1 MDIVSF
7 EDIGDAVWQEA
18 VNSSDDA
25 WFWHTRSYANFLLE
39 LNKERG
45 VQDISFAFVD
55 KSHVLA
61 VCPLYLDEVAGV
73 PQLGCGDE
81 PVPFPALACT
91 LLPPARARTQELY
104 FKELARLAEFHG
116 AGHTRIRISPMS
128 RNHIASVLRPFNP
141 LARYGFLDLPVSTQ
155 VIDLRLEEEALWTDV
170 RKGHRYDIRRA
181 EKVCE
186 TVFWD
191 QSTITPDVFARYQ
204 QLHCKDAG
212 RVTRSQRSFDIMFG
226 WIQAGHAVLA
236 EAIRGGSSVA
246 FALITLFSDGAF
258 YGSGCKDPET
268 LDLNASHMLQWETM
282 LWLKGAGCK
291 YYDMGLQYLGPQW
304 SHVPSDKEANI
315 SKYKRGFGGVTIPV
329 HTGEFFYEPLRLE
342 RVLQKRFEQLAA
354 AYGVSAGSLTFGAHK
369 TI

>member
-7 EDIGDAVWQEA
+7 ADLGDVAWQEA

-25 WFWHTRSYANFLLE
+25 WFWHTRVYTNFLLE

-61 VCPLYLDEVAGV
+61 VCPLYLDEVAGT
-73 PQLGCGDE
+73 PLLGCGDE
-81 PVPFPALACT
+81 PVPFPALART
-91 LLPPARARTQELY
+91 LLPSARERVQELY
-104 FKELARLAEFHG
+104 FKELGRLAKLHG
-116 AGHTRIRISPMS
+116 AEHTRIRISPMS
-128 RNHIASVLRPFNP
+128 RNHIANVLRPFNP

-155 VIDLRLEEEALWTDV
+155 IIDLRLEEEALWTDV

-191 QSTITPDVFARYQ
+191 RATITPDVFARYQ
-204 QLHCKDAG
+204 QLHGKDAG
-212 RVTRSQRSFDIMFG
+212 RVTRSQRSFDIMLG
-226 WIQAGHAVLA
+226 WVEAGHAVLV
-236 EAIRGGSSVA
+236 EALREGSSVA
-246 FALITLFSDGAF
+246 FVLITLFSDGAF
-258 YGSGCKDPET
+258 YGSGCKDPEA
-268 LDLNASHMLQWETM
+268 LDLNASHMLQWKTM
-282 LWLKGAGCK
+282 LWLKAFGCN
-291 YYDMGLQYLGPQW
+291 YYDMGLQYFGPQW
-304 SHVPSDKEANI
+304 SHVPSDKEINI

-342 RVLQKRFEQLAA
+342 RVLQKRFEQLSA
-354 AYGVSAGSLTFGAHK
+354 AYGGNAGSLSFVANK